1 MLKHLKTE
9 NMDKSSSIEET
20 TETSS
25 ITSENHVHFKQNF
38 DENPDFELIQ
48 LEKYSE
54 HPLKSPSKSLCL
66 KNLKIWTEVALV
78 DVVS

>member
-1 MLKHLKTE
+1 MLKHLKTD

-38 DENPDFELIQ
+38 DENSDFDFI
-48 LEKYSE
+48 SE

-66 KNLKIWTEVALV
+66 KNLKICTEVALV